1 MKVEDVFVG
10 MKVQLV
16 SIEDTDCQYGY
27 DEDKMLSV
35 GDVGVVE
42 EIIDDED
49 SPPHVMLEDGYYYSL
64 EDLEPFYETKES
76 IQAEILKLE
85 KQISALKVKLEDFE

>member
-1 MKVEDVFVG
+1 MKVKDVSIG

-16 SIEDTDCQYGY
+16 SIDDTEDRHGY
-27 DEDKMLSV
+27 VEDGMLSV
-35 GDVGVVE
+35 CDVGVVE

-49 SPPHVMLEDGYYYSL
+49 HPPHVMLEDGYYYSL

-76 IQAEILKLE
+76 IQTEILKLE
-85 KQISALKVKLEDFE
+85 EQISTLKVKLEDFE